1 MTTGFR
7 RSRGGGAH
15 AHFEDVEARMLASLA
30 AQVVELLRD
39 GAARPGAVAEDPDAV
54 DPLATLV
61 GLGADGPL
69 PRPDD
74 PVLARLLPDG
84 YGDDQSEAAD
94 AADFRR
100 YTEPGLRDLKATNAA
115 TVVTSLLESG
125 ADLSGLGSERRSDDP
140 GDPGDPDDPDDPGD
154 GGPERA
160 TGVDVELDADAVDGW
175 LRCLTD
181 IRLALGTRL
190 GVEQDDEERW
200 AQLPDDDPDKAMH
213 EVYDW
218 LAFVQE
224 TLLRTLR

>member
-1 MTTGFR
+1 MTTGFER
-7 RSRGGGAH
+7 TRGGGAH

-30 AQVVELLRD
+30 AQVVELVRD
-39 GAARPGAVAEDPDAV
+39 GAAQPGVVGADPDAG
-54 DPLATLV
+54 DPLAALV
-61 GLGADGPL
+61 GMGADAPL
-69 PRPDD
+69 ARPDD
-74 PVLARLLPDG
+74 PALARLLPDG
-84 YGDDQSEAAD
+84 YGADEAEATD

-100 YTEPGLRDLKATNAA
+100 YTEPGLRELKATNAA
-115 TVVTSLLESG
+115 SLITSLLEAG
-125 ADLSGLGSERRSDDP
+125 ADLSGLGSDQTDAP
-140 GDPGDPDDPDDPGD
+140 GTDEEP
-154 GGPERA
+154 

-190 GVEQDDEERW
+190 GVEQDDDERW
-200 AQLPDDDPDKAMH
+200 EQLPDDDPDKAMH